1 MLRLMITLLI
11 IWAVLIAFA
20 TSCTTTGEYD
30 GGIVKYGQNCTTRI
44 ELRNGTKFEYPI
56 DMDNLVHAEQ
66 GCVNHY
72 GEGYC
77 LTRFIKTGQQSY
89 WAICGRSQ

>member
-1 MLRLMITLLI
+1 MILLLI
-11 IWAVLIAFA
+11 MWAVLVYVA
-20 TSCTTTGEYD
+20 TSCTTIDEYD
-30 GGIVKYGQNCTTRI
+30 GGAKYGPRCTTKI

-66 GCVNHY
+66 GCVDHY
-72 GEGYC
+72 GPDYC